1 MEKPELKQL
10 QLIRPTAAAAILGV
24 HVKTLARWRIPG
36 NGKGPSWYSMPGGA
50 MYDRGECERFVEER
64 RKGDAR

>member
-36 NGKGPSWYSMPGGA
+36 NGKGPQPGRGA
-50 MYDRGECERFVEER
+50 R
-64 RKGDAR
+64 